1 LPITPAGNYSD
12 SAWFDAGRRMAMGA
26 RRSDVVRCVPGQY
39 GMVFGCGVAAV
50 AAKAMGGVF
59 RGSIP
64 FDLASFGAGLALF
77 ALVALAASLE
87 AVRRALRTGPASALR

>member
-1 LPITPAGNYSD
+1 
-12 SAWFDAGRRMAMGA
+12 
-26 RRSDVVRCVPGQY
+26 
-39 GMVFGCGVAAV
+39 
-50 AAKAMGGVF
+50 MGGVF